1 MNKKK
6 ILISV
11 LVLMVLAALVYLQ
24 VRTWRRFDWH
34 RFWAATQHTQKL
46 YLLAGVGLVYFDY
59 YLRALRWKIM
69 LRPVCNTK
77 ASRLLRPTI
86 IGFTGLALFGRPGEF
101 IRPFLIA
108 RRENLTMA
116 SQVAVWIVE
125 RIFDM
130 GAFALMSALN
140 MLWNADTLR
149 RLPGFARGGTRMIGK
164 YQISAFGIFEL
175 SGVAVLFGVALLAG
189 LAFAVRK
196 NPAGAARVAQRIFGG
211 ISEKFGKAAAH
222 RVHAFGEGL
231 NTVQDLKSFAQLS
244 FLSIL
249 IWWVIGIAYL
259 MVTHAYRI
267 HHRQPFTLSS
277 VLLLTAASVLGG
289 VVQLPLVGGGSQL
302 ATIGILH
309 GVFDLPPE
317 LSISCGIMLWLVTFM
332 SVTPTGLVLAQR
344 EHVSFM
350 RLEKEAMQE
359 EKKAEAAESSV
370 ELPQ

>member
-1 MNKKK
+1 M
-6 ILISV
+6 
-11 LVLMVLAALVYLQ
+11 
-24 VRTWRRFDWH
+24 
-34 RFWAATQHTQKL
+34 
-46 YLLAGVGLVYFDY
+46 
-59 YLRALRWKIM
+59 
-69 LRPVCNTK
+69 
-77 ASRLLRPTI
+77 
-86 IGFTGLALFGRPGEF
+86 
-101 IRPFLIA
+101 
-108 RRENLTMA
+108 
-116 SQVAVWIVE
+116 
-125 RIFDM
+125 
-130 GAFALMSALN
+130 
-140 MLWNADTLR
+140 
-149 RLPGFARGGTRMIGK
+149 
-164 YQISAFGIFEL
+164 
-175 SGVAVLFGVALLAG
+175 
-189 LAFAVRK
+189 
-196 NPAGAARVAQRIFGG
+196 AQRIFGG

-332 SVTPTGLVLAQR
+332 SVVPLGLVLAHR
-344 EHVSFM
+344 E
-350 RLEKEAMQE
+350 RLSLRRLTQESEAEVESE
-359 EKKAEAAESSV
+359 ETAGPS
-370 ELPQ
+370 LPIP

>member
-11 LVLMVLAALVYLQ
+11 LVLLVLAVLVYLQ

-59 YLRALRWKIM
+59 YLRAVRWKIM
-69 LRPVCNTK
+69 LRPVCKTT
-77 ASRLLRPTI
+77 ASRLLRPTM

-101 IRPFLIA
+101 IRPYLIA
-108 RRENLTMA
+108 RRENLAMA
-116 SQVAVWIVE
+116 SHVE

-140 MLWNADTLR
+140 MLWNADTLK
-149 RLPGFARGGTRMIGK
+149 RLPGFAEGGTRKIGK
-164 YQISAFGIFEL
+164 YQISSFGAFEL
-175 SGVAVLFGVALLAG
+175 SGVAVLFGVGMLAG
-189 LAFAVRK
+189 LAFSIRR
-196 NPAGAARVAQRIFGG
+196 NPAGAARVAQRIFGAM
-211 ISEKFGKAAAH
+211 SEKLGKAISH
-222 RVHAFGEGL
+222 RVRAFGEGL
-231 NTVQDLKSFAQLS
+231 NTVQDLKSFVQLS
-244 FLSIL
+244 ALSIL

-267 HHRQPFTLSS
+267 HHRQQFTLSS

-302 ATIGILH
+302 ATIGTLH
-309 GVFDLPPE
+309 GVFHLPPE
-317 LSISCGIMLWLVTFM
+317 LSTSCGIMLWLVTFI
-332 SVTPTGLVLAQR
+332 SVTPTGLILAQR

-350 RLEKEAMQE
+350 RLEKEAIRE
-359 EKKAEAAESSV
+359 EKKVEAAEASA
-370 ELPQ
+370 ELPP